1 MKKNAISKALKEEQN
16 KIAKKE
22 ARKKFADSVLSV
34 PPQDTS
40 NVLAVEPDSGSVD
53 VADVDGDS
61 TANVPQLPTPEQLGI
76 SVSTG
81 FTGDTL
87 EVTRGD
93 TINFPVTVSWN
104 ANMGSLLVVPV
115 SSANTMDLVQLG
127 VSQESSR
134 IVKDGKELAQI
145 TFNYKL
151 VVKDGGD
158 LLIPPL
164 HFEIPTQMGQSLK
177 LKSDAVPV
185 KAGDKVESFTTVLG
199 VVAVVFFV
207 VAWIWR
213 MRRRANAKKVLTK
226 HKNAL
231 YAIREHMMVLKMR
244 VNMANSREWLLEL
257 EGVCKE
263 FVALH
268 LGMAG
273 SLEAAAEMCA
283 ASGTGTADGM
293 RTAAAS
299 AVNLDNLV
307 NEGKL
312 EGWEPLVKEFAL
324 ARYGGGKRDSFELK
338 EIWKTTMSLMGLK
351 EDE

>member
-34 PPQDTS
+34 PPQDTT
-40 NVLAVEPDSGSVD
+40 NVLAVEPDSASVD
-53 VADVDGDS
+53 VDDDEGAM
-61 TANVPQLPTPEQLGI
+61 PQLPTPEQLGI
-76 SVSTG
+76 TVSTG
-81 FTGDTL
+81 FAGDTL
-87 EVTRGD
+87 KVTRGD

-104 ANMGSLLVVPV
+104 ANSGSLLVLPV
-115 SSANTMDLVQLG
+115 SSANTMDIVQLG

-134 IVKDGKELAQI
+134 MVKDGKELAQI

-185 KAGDKVESFTTVLG
+185 QAGDKVETFTTVIG
-199 VVAVVFFV
+199 VVAVVLFV

-213 MRRRANAKKVLTK
+213 MRRKAKIKKVLTK
-226 HKNAL
+226 HKNAM
-231 YAIREHMMVLKMR
+231 YALREHMMVLKMR
-244 VNMANSREWLLEL
+244 VNMADSREWLLEL

-263 FVALH
+263 FVALK
-268 LGMAG
+268 LGIAG
-273 SLEAAAEMCA
+273 SLE
-283 ASGTGTADGM
+283 S
-293 RTAAAS
+293 AAAS

-312 EGWEPLVKEFAL
+312 EGWESLVKEFAL
-324 ARYGGGKRDSFELK
+324 ARYGGGKRDSFEIK
-338 EIWKTTMSLMGLK
+338 EIWKTAMQLMGIN
-351 EDE
+351 EE